1 VSPFGHNCPEKNM
14 TDAEKIKTLRAA
26 VSNLIEFADM
36 HVLATA
42 NIYGTTERAHGLFI
56 ASENAKRVMHE
67 TEDENE

>member
-1 VSPFGHNCPEKNM
+1 MNPLGYNYPEKNM

-42 NIYGTTERAHGLFI
+42 NIYGTTEHAHGLFI
-56 ASENAKRVMHE
+56 ASEHAKRVMHE

>member
-1 VSPFGHNCPEKNM
+1 M

-42 NIYGTTERAHGLFI
+42 NDKLSDDAH
-56 ASENAKRVMHE
+56 
-67 TEDENE
+67 

>member
-1 VSPFGHNCPEKNM
+1 MNHLGYNYPEKNM

-42 NIYGTTERAHGLFI
+42 NIYGTTEHAHGLFI